1 MIRGSTRLIAMLG
14 SPLNRVRA
22 PTLFNAHFEKVGA
35 DAVMIPFEVAADYPV
50 LFRELFKVPNAAGAM
65 ITFPYKRCIDVMGEL
80 SPRSVVAQACNV
92 VVKRADGTIY
102 GDIFDGEGFAGGV
115 KRAGFEFAG
124 ARCLIVGSGG
134 AGAAIAAAFID
145 FGAALVG
152 VASRNKPACA
162 AVVERLQRYAAG
174 RSHAEMVS
182 GDPAGFDLVV
192 NATPLGMNDNDPFS
206 FDIDRVEPGAMVADL
221 VMGQETALLRAAA
234 ARGCRIQ
241 PGTKMLFEQLSPV
254 SQFWGYSGAS
264 FDDVLTL
271 VKTLGWQ
278 A

>member
-1 MIRGSTRLIAMLG
+1 MIRGSTKLIAMLG

-22 PTLFNAHFEKVGA
+22 PALFNAHFEKNGA
-35 DAVMIPFEVAADYPV
+35 DAVMIPLEVIADYPA
-50 LFRELFKVPNAAGAM
+50 LFRELFKVPNVAGAM
-65 ITFPYKRCIDVMGEL
+65 ITFPYKRCIDVMGEV

-92 VVKRADGTIY
+92 VVKRADGTVY
-102 GDIFDGEGFAGGV
+102 GDIFDGEGFANGV
-115 KRAGFEFAG
+115 KRAGFQFAG
-124 ARCLIVGSGG
+124 ARCLVVGSGG

-145 FGAALVG
+145 FGAAFVG

-162 AVVERLQRYAAG
+162 AVAERLDRYATG
-174 RSHAEMVS
+174 RCRTEMVS

-192 NATPLGMNDNDPFS
+192 NATPLGMNDSDPFS
-206 FDIDRVEPGAMVADL
+206 FDIDHVEPGAMVADL

-254 SQFWGYSGAS
+254 SEFWGYPGAS
-264 FDDVLTL
+264 FDGVLAL
-271 VKTLGWQ
+271 IKALGWK